1 MFGLF
6 SFVADIF
13 SGIASQ
19 ILAQVNVIE
28 DAITAPLKAMVSQV
42 VAGAWKGD
50 GANRFASEMGSD
62 VIPMLASIMVVQTNY
77 GNAFKK
83 SQDRM
88 QQAFQQAANVAQTLS
103 DVFNGIF

>member
-6 SFVADIF
+6 SFVSDIF
-13 SGIASQ
+13 SGVTSQ
-19 ILAQVNVIE
+19 ILQLVNVIE

-50 GANRFASEMGSD
+50 GASRFASEMGSE
-62 VIPMLASIMVVQTNY
+62 VIPMLASIMVVQLNF

-88 QQAFQQAANVAQTLS
+88 HQAFQQSANVAQSLF
-103 DVFNGIF
+103 DVFNNVF